1 MLKIHQGSGFEQVFR
16 HPVFHGGPGVLKIGI
31 GAQHHRF
38 RVQSLGSHP
47 FQHFQPVHARH
58 ADIRND
64 DIRFRFTDQFQPV
77 VAVFRHGDNLV
88 IAVQLLQQLFNS
100 FPDPDL
106 VLNDGNFHRI
116 VILSVR

>member
-16 HPVFHGGPGVLKIGI
+16 HTVFHGGPGVLKIGI